1 MYVAKPFDEKL
12 LILLEKTNNDE
23 MPKSNVK
30 IFHKDKDESQY
41 FSNPVNKV
49 LRNINII
56 IKLLFKNGKEHQAL
70 VAASGQQIA
79 PYVGGNNLLNG
90 VLMTPISSEQQK
102 EQFMSPVQKKQ
113 INQNEIQ
120 KANHNPNV

>member
-1 MYVAKPFDEKL
+1 MQNLQGVKKERKDKIFVAKPFDEKL
-12 LILLEKTNNDE
+12 LLLLEKPNNDE

-30 IFHKDKDESQY
+30 IFHKDKDENLY

-70 VAASGQQIA
+70 VAASG
-79 PYVGGNNLLNG
+79 
-90 VLMTPISSEQQK
+90 
-102 EQFMSPVQKKQ
+102 
-113 INQNEIQ
+113 
-120 KANHNPNV
+120 

>member
-30 IFHKDKDESQY
+30 IFHKDIDESRY

-70 VAASGQQIA
+70 VAASG
-79 PYVGGNNLLNG
+79 
-90 VLMTPISSEQQK
+90 
-102 EQFMSPVQKKQ
+102 
-113 INQNEIQ
+113 
-120 KANHNPNV
+120 

>member
-1 MYVAKPFDEKL
+1 MQGVRKEKKDKVYAAKPFDEKL

-30 IFHKDKDESQY
+30 IFHKDKDENQY

-70 VAASGQQIA
+70 VAASG
-79 PYVGGNNLLNG
+79 
-90 VLMTPISSEQQK
+90 
-102 EQFMSPVQKKQ
+102 
-113 INQNEIQ
+113 
-120 KANHNPNV
+120 